1 MRLRRLL
8 ARAVSTAVAV
18 LAVGALGVAPAAAI
32 ADGEP
37 AQQGQFPFAVQ
48 LRMDDITRSDGTT
61 YDSACSG
68 VLISPTWIMT
78 AGHCFHDGDRHRVS
92 GAPRYA
98 TTARLGTA
106 STTDPAAGVLRT
118 VEWVEQSGVND
129 IALARLDAPVE
140 GITPLALNTQA
151 PRKGQILSFA
161 GWGATSSAGAPSDQL
176 YWGQVSITAVKTAT
190 VLVKGYWPA
199 PTTSACP
206 YDSGAPY
213 FATPSGS
220 SPVLVSVESSGPN
233 CPHRLQETTARV
245 DVVVGW
251 VRTVVTDLA

>member
-37 AQQGQFPFAVQ
+37 AQEGQFPFAVQ

-68 VLISPTWIMT
+68 GLISPTWIMT

-92 GAPRYA
+92 GASRYA

-129 IALARLDAPVE
+129 IALARLDAPVR
-140 GITPLALNTQA
+140 AS
-151 PRKGQILSFA
+151 PR
-161 GWGATSSAGAPSDQL
+161 
-176 YWGQVSITAVKTAT
+176 
-190 VLVKGYWPA
+190 
-199 PTTSACP
+199 
-206 YDSGAPY
+206 
-213 FATPSGS
+213 
-220 SPVLVSVESSGPN
+220 SP
-233 CPHRLQETTARV
+233 
-245 DVVVGW
+245 
-251 VRTVVTDLA
+251 